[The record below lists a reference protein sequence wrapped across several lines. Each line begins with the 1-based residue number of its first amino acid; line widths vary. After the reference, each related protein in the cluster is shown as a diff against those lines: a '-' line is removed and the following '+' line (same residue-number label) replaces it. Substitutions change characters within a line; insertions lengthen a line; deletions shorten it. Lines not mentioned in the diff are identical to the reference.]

1 MNIVLLHE
9 QDFTSAT
16 EVSIGGSRAKHIN
29 TVLRASQGDCLK
41 VGLLNHRLG
50 DGVITTISANT
61 ITMVVTL
68 SHDAPPPR
76 PVHLV
81 LALPRPKMLKRI
93 VRTVAELGIKQL
105 TLFNSYRVEK
115 SYWQS
120 PALQQRNIDEYLRL
134 GLAQA
139 GDTIMPKVDIE
150 KRFKPFVEDRLPA
163 LVADRLAY
171 VAHPGTGS
179 APQAKASD
187 ATLLAIGPEG
197 GFIPYEIEKL
207 QACGLQ
213 LMALGE
219 RILRVETAVPY
230 AIAALTRGDC
240 VQ

>member
-1 MNIVLLHE
+1 MNIILLDQ

-16 EVSIGGSRAKHIN
+16 EVCIRGLRASHIN
-29 TVLRASQGDCLK
+29 TVLRAARGDCLK
-41 VGLLNHRLG
+41 VGLLNQQLG
-50 DGVITTISANT
+50 SGVITRIAANA
-61 ITMVVTL
+61 ITMAVTL
-68 SHDAPPPR
+68 TVDAPPPC

-120 PALQQRNIDEYLRL
+120 PALQPQKIDEYLRL

-139 GDTIMPKVDIE
+139 GDTILPQVTIE

-163 LVADRLAY
+163 LAADRLAL
-171 VAHPGTGS
+171 VAHPGIS
-179 APQAKASD
+179 NAPAPKANA

-207 QACGLQ
+207 QAGGLQ
-213 LMALGE
+213 LLNLGE

-230 AIAALTRGDC
+230 AIATLNLGESVR
-240 VQ
+240 

>member
-1 MNIVLLHE
+1 MNIILLDQ

-16 EVSIGGSRAKHIN
+16 EVCIRGLRASHIN
-29 TVLRASQGDCLK
+29 TVLRATCGDCLK
-41 VGLLNHRLG
+41 IGLLNQQLG
-50 DGVITTISANT
+50 SAVITDIAANA

-68 SHDAPPPR
+68 TVDAPPPC

-105 TLFNSYRVEK
+105 TLLNSYRVEK

-120 PALQQRNIDEYLRL
+120 PALRAQNIDEYLRL

-139 GDTIMPKVDIE
+139 GDTILPQVTIE
-150 KRFKPFVEDRLPA
+150 KRFKPFAEDRLPA
-163 LVADRLAY
+163 LAEDRLAF
-171 VAHPGTGS
+171 VAHPGVSTVTTS
-179 APQAKASD
+179 NVNAD
-187 ATLLAIGPEG
+187 MLLAIGPEG

-207 QACGLQ
+207 QASGLQ
-213 LMALGE
+213 LLDLGE

-230 AIAALTRGDC
+230 ALAMLTRGER
-240 VQ
+240 VR